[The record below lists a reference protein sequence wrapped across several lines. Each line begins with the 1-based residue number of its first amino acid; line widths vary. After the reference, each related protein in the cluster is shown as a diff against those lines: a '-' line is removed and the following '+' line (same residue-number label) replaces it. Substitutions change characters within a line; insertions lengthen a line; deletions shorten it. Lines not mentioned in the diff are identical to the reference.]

1 MAFWGWLPFSEC
13 CRSRWLSYLASVT
26 KPPSSH
32 IHTHKQTYIH
42 IYIYLYSLS
51 FSLSLSLSSLCLSI
65 SLSLSLWG
73 GDDFFQLDDQ
83 TVGKK
88 WVPVSWRGDSE
99 FELLWENDFYAL
111 FPQSLSLCCS
121 HGGVPSFFLLCLRK
135 GESEPPSPPPS
146 TPFWFFLKIDLVFFL
161 ADLVFFFY
169 GFFLTN

>member
-1 MAFWGWLPFSEC
+1 MLPEPMII
-13 CRSRWLSYLASVT
+13 LSGLCYQTALL
-26 KPPSSH
+26 SH
-32 IHTHKQTYIH
+32 NTHKQTYIH

-51 FSLSLSLSSLCLSI
+51 FSLSLSNLCLSI
-65 SLSLSLWG
+65 SFIMRRWW
-73 GDDFFQLDDQ
+73 FFQLDDQ

-135 GESEPPSPPPS
+135 GESEPPSPPHS
-146 TPFWFFLKIDLVFFL
+146 TPFWFFLKIDLVFFFL

-169 GFFLTN
+169 GFFFN